1 MKIDIGPLLVKED
14 EKVSLGARP
23 TRIDPVYVSKV
34 DYEDAL
40 ARQAEDLGALQ
51 EKLFV
56 SGSHALLV
64 VLQGMDSSGKD
75 GAIKHV
81 MSGVNP
87 QGCRVSSFKAPTQ
100 LEAHHDFLWR
110 CSRELPERGVIAVFN
125 RSYYESVLIERV
137 HPKLLESEGLYVT
150 PDKLDKVWE
159 ERLRAIREWE
169 RHLIAGGTA
178 IVKIFLHISKDEQLK
193 RLLARIDDPGKAWK
207 ASFSDATERQRWKEY
222 QRAYEAALGA
232 TSASSAPWRIVPADD
247 KRTARLLVSQ
257 IVIDALQR
265 LPLKP
270 PPLDEARKK
279 ELELIRKALESE

>member
-1 MKIDIGPLLVKED
+1 MKIDIGSLLVEED
-14 EKVSLGARP
+14 KKLSLADRP
-23 TRIDPVYVSKV
+23 TRLDPLYSSKTE
-34 DYEDAL
+34 YAEAL
-40 ARQAEDLGALQ
+40 ARHAEQLGALQ
-51 EKLFV
+51 EKLYV
-56 SGSHALLV
+56 SGTHALLV

-87 QGCRVSSFKAPTQ
+87 QGCRIASFKAPTS

-110 CSRELPERGVIAVFN
+110 CSSQLPERGVIGVFN
-125 RSYYESVLIERV
+125 RSYYEAVLVERV
-137 HPKLLESEGLYVT
+137 HPKLLETEGLYVA

-159 ERLRAIREWE
+159 GRFRAIRDYE
-169 RHLIAGGTA
+169 RHLVAGNTA
-178 IVKIFLHISKDEQLK
+178 VVKIFLHISKDEQLK
-193 RLLARIDDPGKAWK
+193 RLIARIDDPSKAWK

-222 QRAYEAALGA
+222 QRAYEAALAA
-232 TSASSAPWRIVPADD
+232 TSTGHAPWRIVPADD
-247 KRTARLLVSQ
+247 KRNARLFVSQ

-279 ELELIRKALESE
+279 ELELIRKALETD